1 MEINND
7 ILKAAFIKHNKW
19 KNDGIIIISSTL
31 KKDLIY
37 FGYDYSEFSNSKYKG
52 LRSNNTLELSLY
64 LEELRE
70 YKLNNIL

>member
-1 MEINND
+1 MEINNY
-7 ILKAAFIKHNKW
+7 ILKAAFLKKNKFI
-19 KNDGIIIISSTL
+19 DDIIIISSTL
-31 KKDLIY
+31 KEDLIY